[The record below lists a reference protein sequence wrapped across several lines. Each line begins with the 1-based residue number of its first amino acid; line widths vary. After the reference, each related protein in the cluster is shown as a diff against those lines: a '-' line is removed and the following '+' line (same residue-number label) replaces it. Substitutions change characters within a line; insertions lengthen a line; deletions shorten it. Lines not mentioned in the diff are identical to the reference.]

1 MKLRI
6 KNLDTIKHLSTNNNT
21 NSINS
26 STSLNYSINDLKI
39 TSQLSTQ
46 INGDT
51 AQAKVVNYIL
61 FIPLFIMLESLSK
74 NRALFQRRSN
84 TILNMKD
91 ASNFH
96 TFNKRNVWISFIVV
110 VRVVFIL
117 FSCKNWNK
125 MFLII
130 LIKKT
135 FLYPSYLSEAWAI
148 ENSLMATRLKKLNF
162 FWWKLIIL

>member
-1 MKLRI
+1 MTRAGWSLRGFIDFQHFSRPSQPINITNLNSLTKNYIILWCFFLKKLIDTVPLEKQSQIEDVMKLRI
-6 KNLDTIKHLSTNNNT
+6 KNLDTIKHLNT
-21 NSINS
+21 NSGNISINS
-26 STSLNYSINDLKI
+26 SANLNYSLNDLKI
-39 TSQLSTQ
+39 TSQLNTQ

-96 TFNKRNVWISFIVV
+96 TFNKRNV
-110 VRVVFIL
+110 
-117 FSCKNWNK
+117 
-125 MFLII
+125 
-130 LIKKT
+130 
-135 FLYPSYLSEAWAI
+135 
-148 ENSLMATRLKKLNF
+148 
-162 FWWKLIIL
+162 

>member
-6 KNLDTIKHLSTNNNT
+6 KNLDTIKHLSTTTNN

-26 STSLNYSINDLKI
+26 SVNLNYSINDLKI
-39 TSQLSTQ
+39 TSQLNTQ
-46 INGDT
+46 INGET

-96 TFNKRNVWISFIVV
+96 TFNKRNV
-110 VRVVFIL
+110 
-117 FSCKNWNK
+117 
-125 MFLII
+125 
-130 LIKKT
+130 
-135 FLYPSYLSEAWAI
+135 
-148 ENSLMATRLKKLNF
+148 
-162 FWWKLIIL
+162 

>member
-1 MKLRI
+1 LSIQNFNHILFLNLFLKKLIDSIQLERQSQIEDVMKLRI
-6 KNLDTIKHLSTNNNT
+6 KNLDTIKHLSTNNNA

-26 STSLNYSINDLKI
+26 SASLNYSINDLKI

-74 NRALFQRRSN
+74 NRALFQRRSH

-96 TFNKRNVWISFIVV
+96 TFNKRNV
-110 VRVVFIL
+110 
-117 FSCKNWNK
+117 
-125 MFLII
+125 
-130 LIKKT
+130 
-135 FLYPSYLSEAWAI
+135 
-148 ENSLMATRLKKLNF
+148 
-162 FWWKLIIL
+162 